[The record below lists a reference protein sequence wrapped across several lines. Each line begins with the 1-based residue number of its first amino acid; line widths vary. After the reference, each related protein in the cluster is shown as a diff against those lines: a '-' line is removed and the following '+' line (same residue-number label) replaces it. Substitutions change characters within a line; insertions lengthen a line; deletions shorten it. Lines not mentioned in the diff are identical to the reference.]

1 MQFHQALPENRR
13 FTISLA
19 ALASPDE
26 KVSPVILDLDLI
38 WEGGPKEP
46 AELSLV
52 LDHVHGPH
60 KLVFEAYLSDKVRK
74 LFY

>member
-1 MQFHQALPENRR
+1 M
-13 FTISLA
+13 A
-19 ALASPDE
+19 ALASPDQ

-46 AELSLV
+46 GEFPSI

-60 KLVFEAYLSDKVRK
+60 RLVFEAYLRDKVRK